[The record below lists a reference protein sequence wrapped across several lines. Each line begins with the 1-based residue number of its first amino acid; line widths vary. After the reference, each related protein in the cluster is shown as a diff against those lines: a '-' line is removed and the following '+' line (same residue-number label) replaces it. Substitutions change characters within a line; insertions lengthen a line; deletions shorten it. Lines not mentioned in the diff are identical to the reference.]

1 MLLWRP
7 LKKTKDL
14 FKALIKDKGAAF
26 SCFNIY
32 FEDESRFGLF
42 TRNGRALTAKGI
54 KPVCPYQHKFENLYL
69 FGAFSPINGSSLLL
83 EMPYCN
89 TDTFQVFL
97 DNLSQLNKE
106 EFKIVVLDNGA
117 FHKAKR
123 LLIPPDIGL
132 IFLPAYSPELNPAEQ
147 IWRLLKKSICNKAFY
162 TLNELSDHLAT
173 VIQNKITV
181 DSVKSITGYPLFY
194 PLIRLFLIYKWY
206 YLQKSMIKNF
216 S

>member
-1 MLLWRP
+1 MP

-14 FKALIKDKGAAF
+14 FEELIQDKR
-26 SCFNIY
+26 SVYSSFNVY

-54 KPVCPYQHKFENLYL
+54 KPVCPYHHKFENLYL
-69 FGAFSPINGSSLLL
+69 FGAFSPVNGSSLLL

-97 DNLSQLNKE
+97 NHLSELDNQ

-123 LLIPPDIGL
+123 LTIPKNIGF
-132 IFLPAYSPELNPAEQ
+132 IFLPPYSPELNPAEQ
-147 IWRLLKKSICNKAFY
+147 IWRVLKKSVCNKVFKS
-162 TLNELSDHLAT
+162 LDELSDHLCDT
-173 VIQNKITV
+173 IQKTITNA
-181 DSVKSITGYPLFY
+181 SVKSITGYQ
-194 PLIRLFLIYKWY
+194 LFLSTYQTIFD
-206 YLQKSMIKNF
+206 L
-216 S
+216 

>member
-1 MLLWRP
+1 MCKRILPQQRP

-14 FKALIKDKGAAF
+14 FEEITRDKRTQYNV
-26 SCFNIY
+26 FNLY

-69 FGAFSPINGSSLLL
+69 FGAFSAINGNSLLL

-89 TDTFQVFL
+89 TDTFQTFL
-97 DNLSQLNKE
+97 DNLSQLNEE
-106 EFKIVVLDNGA
+106 EFKIVILDNGA

-123 LLIPPDIGL
+123 LVIPKNIGF

-147 IWRLLKKSICNKAFY
+147 IWRLLKKAICNKVFT
-162 TLNELSDHLAT
+162 TLDELSDALCAI
-173 VIQNKITV
+173 IQKAITI
-181 DSVKSITGYPLFY
+181 DSVKSITGYKF
-194 PLIRLFLIYKWY
+194 FLSAFRTTFD
-206 YLQKSMIKNF
+206 L
-216 S
+216 